1 MGLEVDMVW
10 QGVQEEHIRA
20 NLNPEITMN
29 LIRELRDYTGYGVE
43 ACKQALRDTNGELR
57 EAQEY
62 LRCGRDK
69 WLKAM
74 WSKYQ

>member
-1 MGLEVDMVW
+1 MVW
-10 QGVQEEHIRA
+10 QGIQEEHVKV

-29 LIRELRDYTGYGVE
+29 LIRELRDCTGYGVE
-43 ACKQALRDTNGELR
+43 TCKQALRDTNGDLY
-57 EAQEY
+57 EAIEY
-62 LRCGRDK
+62 LRYGKDK